1 LVQIKLYT
9 PQGSLKYQTD
19 CAPNN
24 GYFMIPLYEHG
35 DFSLHIEPP
44 AGWNFEPTQVQLH
57 IDGKTDQ
64 CSLGKD
70 INFKFAGFSIFG
82 KVVSAGRNDGP
93 EGVSVNLQLEDS
105 DDPAEVLQTAVTTQ
119 GGRYSFSKILP
130 GKYEVSGEHADWT
143 LEQKSVHVVLEKDNV
158 NVAEELRIIGYDVR
172 GLVQSEGQGMAGIT
186 LILHSAT
193 AETELVNGCNKGS
206 PKGYPGETDRLH
218 VLCWVE
224 SDQQG
229 KFVFPTLPSGQYKL
243 VPFYGSSQFD
253 VSPSQLD
260 VTVDHGSVQLGV
272 AFTINGFSVWGKV
285 LQEPEGAGIYDVTIA
300 VNGKDVLK
308 TDGDGIYQLENMKT
322 GVYSLL
328 AKKEHYVFSPLEVK
342 VTPRTVQFQ
351 DIVASQFAVCGR
363 VEVVALPDGF
373 SRDRA
378 WALELESTT
387 TGAVNKASTQQ
398 DGSFCFMAPRG
409 SYTLTVMLSAADQKA
424 GLQLSPPSH
433 AVTVTSQPQMD
444 ILFTQ
449 FQAVVSGSVQCIES
463 CSSVTLSLQRAD
475 QGGSLVHTQPEPSE
489 GKTVTFSFNNVLP
502 GKYTVTVQQ
511 EQWCWKEAS
520 LTVDI
525 ANSDIQGLVF
535 VQTGFMLKC
544 SLSHDISLH
553 FSQDGN
559 GRNVG
564 SFDLKRGINKFCLAQ
579 PGVYHLAP
587 KSCHQFESEVYTY
600 NTSSPVVLTL
610 TADHHLVTGTVV
622 TPDRS
627 DDLLVTI
634 STLPD
639 GGSVQVTPEQ
649 TNPPPPDKDM
659 DSPEKSSEDKDKGGK
674 SEGKKSKDKKKPK
687 DTPAPPAEHQG
698 PYTYQ
703 FSYWATTGEQI
714 ILKPSAD
721 QLLFTPGSTK
731 LTVTGDSCPAGKA
744 SFTGERG
751 MFVTGSVHPAQ
762 AGVHITVAVKPGK
775 GASKQ
780 KEVTTQTN
788 AAGEYRVGPFWS
800 GTEYEVHAHLD
811 GYVLKALPDNPHSFA
826 ASKLG
831 QISVQVLNEEGSPLS
846 GVLLSLSGG
855 DYRNNNLTN
864 QDGAFIFYNLGPKQ
878 YFFRAMMK
886 EYKFNPTSQMIELE
900 EGSSINVKVVGTR
913 VSFSCYGRLT
923 SLNGEAEPGLTVRAQ
938 GVANCSNAVEETTTD
953 SEGGFRLRG
962 LQPFCEYHVGL
973 LSSAAGGQTG
983 IPPHKVIQVTDGDV
997 HGVQIIVLHSLN
1009 HFDLS
1014 GNVVTA
1020 ENYLNT
1026 LKVVLYQEDNMDLPV
1041 HTVTLG
1047 SSSFFDF
1054 PPLVS
1059 NEQRYV
1065 LSLESTLS
1073 RGAFD
1078 YTTPSVAFTAN
1089 GPFKHITLEFTPIQ
1103 KANNIDVTDG
1113 SYLSLPVT
1121 LLLLLAGY
1129 HYDKAQLVN
1138 NQSAYTPIVI
1148 ECFWIVGVVCVPT
1161 CLEGYQFAGPCPASF
1176 KCVDGKWSPAGGF
1189 PDCVPTASPVTASGS
1204 PVNPGIQTRAVVPPD
1219 QEGHCATWGQHNFR
1233 TFDGSVYQFKGACRY
1248 VLASDIFADTFNI
1261 HICNDR
1267 HCQPGEACSR
1277 SINIYMGD
1285 VEMELRQSEDG
1296 PLVYCDGNLLTVP
1309 TTAFGALI
1317 EKTSHFI
1324 IVRSGLGF
1332 KLWWDG
1338 QEAVFLTVSESL
1350 LGKTGGL
1357 CGKFNRDPTD
1367 DYTTLHGR
1375 LVADSATFAN
1385 SWKMESLSAPCPNAP
1400 TNTYCTFDTTE
1411 TYQVAVNAINLCSCL
1426 LETPCKA
1433 VVDPTPY
1440 FEACKEDVCF
1450 CATQRQGCECSSL
1463 EAYFRECSRF
1473 GVHHNWR
1480 SPDRCRKAPFFHN
1493 VD

>member
-1 LVQIKLYT
+1 MTISRVPPTLAVAFILLQLLLSQVQCLASAHDVVGCGGFVKSDVEINYSLIEIKLYT

-93 EGVSVNLQLEDS
+93 VGVSVNLQPEDT
-105 DDPAEVLQTAVTTQ
+105 DDPAEVLQTAGTTQ
-119 GGRYSFSKILP
+119 GGRYSFSRILP

-143 LEQKSVHVVLEKDNV
+143 LEQKSVQVAVEKDNV
-158 NVAEELRIIGYDVR
+158 NVGEDLRIIGYDVR
-172 GLVQSEGQGMAGIT
+172 GLVESEGQGMAGIT
-186 LILHSAT
+186 LILHSGT
-193 AETELVNGCNKGS
+193 AETELVNGCTKGS
-206 PKGYPGETDRLH
+206 PKGYSSESVRLP

-224 SDQQG
+224 SDRQG

-272 AFTINGFSVWGKV
+272 AFTINGFSVWGRV
-285 LQEPEGAGIYDVTIA
+285 VQEEEGAGIYDVTIA

-342 VTPRTVQFQ
+342 VTPRTIQFQ

-373 SRDRA
+373 NRNRS

-387 TGAVNKASTQQ
+387 TGSVDKGATQK

-433 AVTVTSQPQMD
+433 SVTVTSQPQMD

-475 QGGSLVHTQPEPSE
+475 QGGSLVHTQPEPSD
-489 GKTVTFSFNNVLP
+489 GKTVSFSFNNVLP
-502 GKYTVTVQQ
+502 GKYTVTVHQ

-520 LTVDI
+520 LTVNI

-579 PGVYHLAP
+579 PGVYHLTP

-600 NTSSPVVLTL
+600 NTSNPVVLTL

-622 TPDRS
+622 TPGKS
-627 DDLLVTI
+627 DDLQVTI

-649 TNPPPPDKDM
+649 ILPPPPDKDS
-659 DSPEKSSEDKDKGGK
+659 DSSEKSSEDKEGK
-674 SEGKKSKDKKKPK
+674 SEGKKEKDKKKPK
-687 DTPAPPAEHQG
+687 ETPAPPAEYKG
-698 PYTYQ
+698 PYTYE
-703 FSYWATTGEQI
+703 FSYWATSGEQI

-762 AGVHITVAVKPGK
+762 AGVHITVSVKPGK
-775 GASKQ
+775 GSSKH

-811 GYVLKALPDNPHSFA
+811 GYVLKALPDNSHSFA

-831 QISVQVLNEEGSPLS
+831 QISVQVLNEEGSPLP

-864 QDGAFIFYNLGPKQ
+864 QDGAFVFYNLGPKQ

-938 GVANCSNAVEETTTD
+938 GVGNCSSAVEETTTD

-983 IPPHKVIQVTDGDV
+983 IPPFKVIQVTDGDV
-997 HGVQIIVLHSLN
+997 QGVQIIVLHSLN

-1047 SSSFFDF
+1047 TSSFFDF
-1054 PPLVS
+1054 PPLAS

-1065 LSLESTLS
+1065 VSLESTLS
-1073 RGAFD
+1073 RSAFD

-1129 HYDKAQLVN
+1129 HYDK
-1138 NQSAYTPIVI
+1138 
-1148 ECFWIVGVVCVPT
+1148 
-1161 CLEGYQFAGPCPASF
+1161 
-1176 KCVDGKWSPAGGF
+1176 
-1189 PDCVPTASPVTASGS
+1189 
-1204 PVNPGIQTRAVVPPD
+1204 
-1219 QEGHCATWGQHNFR
+1219 
-1233 TFDGSVYQFKGACRY
+1233 
-1248 VLASDIFADTFNI
+1248 VL
-1261 HICNDR
+1261 
-1267 HCQPGEACSR
+1267 P
-1277 SINIYMGD
+1277 
-1285 VEMELRQSEDG
+1285 
-1296 PLVYCDGNLLTVP
+1296 
-1309 TTAFGALI
+1309 
-1317 EKTSHFI
+1317 
-1324 IVRSGLGF
+1324 
-1332 KLWWDG
+1332 
-1338 QEAVFLTVSESL
+1338 FL
-1350 LGKTGGL
+1350 
-1357 CGKFNRDPTD
+1357 
-1367 DYTTLHGR
+1367 
-1375 LVADSATFAN
+1375 
-1385 SWKMESLSAPCPNAP
+1385 
-1400 TNTYCTFDTTE
+1400 
-1411 TYQVAVNAINLCSCL
+1411 QQL
-1426 LETPCKA
+1426 LERG
-1433 VVDPTPY
+1433 
-1440 FEACKEDVCF
+1440 
-1450 CATQRQGCECSSL
+1450 QS
-1463 EAYFRECSRF
+1463 
-1473 GVHHNWR
+1473 WR
-1480 SPDRCRKAPFFHN
+1480 GLTTDSDNSGEESARHRKKLKVRKTN
-1493 VD
+1493 